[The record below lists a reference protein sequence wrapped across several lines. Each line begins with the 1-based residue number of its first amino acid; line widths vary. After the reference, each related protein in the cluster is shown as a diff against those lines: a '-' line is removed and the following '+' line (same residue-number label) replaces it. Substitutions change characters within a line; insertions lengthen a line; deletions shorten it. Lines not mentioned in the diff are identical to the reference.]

1 MQANQPQHDQKRDVA
16 ILVLTDSSE
25 SAGPA
30 QKQRQEIQAFTV
42 AERDPLPDDRQLDIF
57 DKMTPEVLS
66 KRRPMNEQTNK
77 QDQIMSSAYAKKT
90 PDSILASLESETNRK
105 DVQLRTVER
114 TRVAPLEEQ
123 MQNDSEAKEGRLQ
136 LTPMILQSKPCGDT
150 EGNGCLA
157 GTDRPKRKTRNLKN
171 SRYDGADYLVDFSG
185 SGQHNRYK
193 LRKGAEAGGDEAL
206 SSNGLALT
214 MNVGSTG
221 EQTKQMPTEASKKQ
235 MNRRLQ
241 KQVRKDRERNQIAT
255 RSSQQA
261 NESQELLNQIQ
272 EITIGKE
279 DLMLPKLRSSTRSR
293 KSVTQFQ

>member
-105 DVQLRTVER
+105 EVQLRTVER
-114 TRVAPLEEQ
+114 TRVAPLEE
-123 MQNDSEAKEGRLQ
+123 
-136 LTPMILQSKPCGDT
+136 
-150 EGNGCLA
+150 
-157 GTDRPKRKTRNLKN
+157 
-171 SRYDGADYLVDFSG
+171 
-185 SGQHNRYK
+185 
-193 LRKGAEAGGDEAL
+193 
-206 SSNGLALT
+206 
-214 MNVGSTG
+214 
-221 EQTKQMPTEASKKQ
+221 
-235 MNRRLQ
+235 
-241 KQVRKDRERNQIAT
+241 
-255 RSSQQA
+255 
-261 NESQELLNQIQ
+261 
-272 EITIGKE
+272 
-279 DLMLPKLRSSTRSR
+279 
-293 KSVTQFQ
+293 